1 MKSSI
6 VIFSIAAIA
15 LSSCSSVYRT
25 AQTPDDIYYSPGRE
39 AAESYVQVDNQND
52 RAGRYRT
59 EEAGS
64 GDYYTPDDRVL
75 RMKVRNP
82 QMWSAFDDY
91 GYGGLGYSGL
101 GYGGYGGCGM
111 GYGGYGYSGLGYG
124 MGYGGFGYGG
134 LGYSGL
140 GLGIGY
146 GGLGFGYNNFYN
158 NYYGWNSIYNP
169 YYGIG
174 YIGNKTAG
182 PNTRARSFN
191 PNTYSNRTYNSTNA
205 SRANTTRPG
214 TYRPAGQNGYNNTN
228 TNTLGTSIRR
238 VFSGSGS
245 GSNNSNANRGSYYT
259 PNSDRPVRSYQPAT
273 NNNSSPVRTQS
284 TGSSG
289 STGGSTGGGSTGGG
303 STGGRPGRN

>member
-6 VIFSIAAIA
+6 AIFSIAAIA

-39 AAESYVQVDNQND
+39 ASESYVQVDNQSD
-52 RAGRYRT
+52 RAGRYRND
-59 EEAGS
+59 EARSGS
-64 GDYYTPDDRVL
+64 GDYYSPDDRVL
-75 RMKVRNP
+75 RMRVRNP

-91 GYGGLGYSGL
+91 GYGGLGYG
-101 GYGGYGGCGM
+101 GYGGYGM
-111 GYGGYGYSGLGYG
+111 GYGGYSGLGYG

-174 YIGNKTAG
+174 YIGNKTPGA
-182 PNTRARSFN
+182 NTRVRSFN

-205 SRANTTRPG
+205 PRGSTTRPG
-214 TYRPAGQNGYNNTN
+214 AYRPSGQNGYNNNN

-245 GSNNSNANRGSYYT
+245 NNSNATRGSYYT
-259 PNSDRPVRSYQPAT
+259 PNNDRPVRSYQPAT
-273 NNNSSPVRTQS
+273 NNSSPVRTQS

-289 STGGSTGGGSTGGG
+289 STGGGSTGGSTGGG